1 MEEEVMNESSV
12 AKMKVKQNVYYIII
26 AIISFISVAFLP
38 MVGSTVGL
46 EWNLPDTTVGWIVW
60 AITRL
65 VISIINVLLFYSFME
80 QAKLNV
86 KDNERYKEANEILL
100 RAKKMEHEPKSP
112 ARWQAEQYGK
122 KGTKIFLGS
131 AMSVVAFGQ
140 AILSYDWVSMLSML
154 FTIVMGLIFGIMQM
168 KKAETYWTTEY
179 YAYAL
184 RQQKL
189 EQEEIKEEEKQE
201 ECLQSETKN
210 LET

>member
-1 MEEEVMNESSV
+1 MEEEVMNESST
-12 AKMKVKQNVYYIII
+12 AKMKARQNIYYIII
-26 AIISFISVAFLP
+26 AIISFITVAFLP

-46 EWNLPDTTVGWIVW
+46 QWNLPDTTVGWIVW
-60 AITRL
+60 TVTRL

-86 KDNERYKEANEILL
+86 KDNERYKQANEILL
-100 RAKKMEHEPKSP
+100 KSKKKEHEPKSP
-112 ARWQAEQYGK
+112 SKWQAEQYGK
-122 KGTKIFLGS
+122 KATKIFLGS

-140 AILSYDWVSMLSML
+140 AILSYDWVSMLSYI
-154 FTIVMGLIFGIMQM
+154 FTLAMGLIFGVMQM

-184 RQQKL
+184 KK
-189 EQEEIKEEEKQE
+189 QESELEEKQE

>member
-1 MEEEVMNESSV
+1 MEEEVMNESST
-12 AKMKVKQNVYYIII
+12 ARMKAKQNIYYIII
-26 AIISFISVAFLP
+26 AIISFITVAFLP

-46 EWNLPDTTVGWIVW
+46 QWNLPDTTVGWIVW
-60 AITRL
+60 AVTRL

-86 KDNERYKEANEILL
+86 KDNERYKQANEILL
-100 RAKKMEHEPKSP
+100 KSKKKEHEPKSP
-112 ARWQAEQYGK
+112 SKWQAEQYGK
-122 KGTKIFLGS
+122 KATKIFLGS

-140 AILSYDWVSMLSML
+140 AILSYDWVSMLSYI
-154 FTIVMGLIFGIMQM
+154 FTLAMGLIFGIMQM

-184 RQQKL
+184 KK
-189 EQEEIKEEEKQE
+189 QESELEEKQE

>member
-1 MEEEVMNESSV
+1 MEEEVMNESST
-12 AKMKVKQNVYYIII
+12 AKMKAKQNIYYIII
-26 AIISFISVAFLP
+26 AIISFITVAILP

-46 EWNLPDTTVGWIVW
+46 QWNLPDTTVGWIVW
-60 AITRL
+60 AVTRL

-86 KDNERYKEANEILL
+86 KDNERYKQANEILL
-100 RAKKMEHEPKSP
+100 KSKKKEHEPKSP
-112 ARWQAEQYGK
+112 SKWQAEQYGK
-122 KGTKIFLGS
+122 KATKIFLGS
-131 AMSVVAFGQ
+131 AMSVVSFGQ
-140 AILSYDWVSMLSML
+140 AILSYDWVSMLAYI
-154 FTIVMGLIFGIMQM
+154 FTLAMGLIFGVMQM

-184 RQQKL
+184 KK
-189 EQEEIKEEEKQE
+189 QESELEEKQE

>member
-1 MEEEVMNESSV
+1 MEEEVMNESST
-12 AKMKVKQNVYYIII
+12 AKMKARQNIYYIII
-26 AIISFISVAFLP
+26 AVISFITVAFLP

-46 EWNLPDTTVGWIVW
+46 QWNLPDTTVGWIVW
-60 AITRL
+60 AVTRL

-86 KDNERYKEANEILL
+86 KDNERYIQANEILL
-100 RAKKMEHEPKSP
+100 KSKKKEHEPKSP
-112 ARWQAEQYGK
+112 SKWQAEQYGK
-122 KGTKIFLGS
+122 KATKIFLGS

-140 AILSYDWVSMLSML
+140 AILSYDWVSMLSYI
-154 FTIVMGLIFGIMQM
+154 FTLAMGLIFGVMQM

-184 RQQKL
+184 KK
-189 EQEEIKEEEKQE
+189 QESELLEEKQE